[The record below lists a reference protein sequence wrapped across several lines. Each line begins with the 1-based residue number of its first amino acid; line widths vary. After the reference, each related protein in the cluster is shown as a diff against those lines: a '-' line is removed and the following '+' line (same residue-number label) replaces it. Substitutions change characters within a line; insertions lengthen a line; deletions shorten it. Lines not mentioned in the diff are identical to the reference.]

1 MITLTTGQ
9 PGAGKTLYTLAF
21 VNALGIKENR
31 QVYYSGIADLKIPG
45 WIELDNAEQWYTLPA
60 GSIILIDECQRL
72 FRPRGNG
79 STVPEYV
86 SKLETHRH
94 DGLDLFFI
102 TQHPMLVD
110 TNVRRLVGRHFH
122 VQRTFGMQR
131 ATVHEFPDLRQEPD
145 KSREGSIRHD
155 FNYPKEV
162 FTWYK
167 SAEVHTVKRRL
178 PMRLY
183 ILFMLPILIAALAY
197 GAYNWLQG
205 KAAPKTG
212 AVGAPAATAAPVPG
226 APSQA
231 RTNTLT
237 TPQYLE
243 QYTPRI
249 DGLPHTAPAFD
260 KVMEVRSAPQPAACI
275 ASTRKCTCYTDQAT
289 PILMGEALCRSIAE
303 RGFYDVTQDGSSPNH
318 PEAPATANNPPPA
331 SQTPT

>member
-45 WIELDNAEQWYTLPA
+45 WIELDNAEQWFTLPA

-94 DGLDLFFI
+94 DGFDLFFI

-155 FNYPKEV
+155 FSYPKEV

-183 ILFMLPILIAALAY
+183 ILFMLPILILALAY
-197 GAYNWLQG
+197 GAYNWLTG
-205 KAAPKTG
+205 RVAPKTG
-212 AVGAPAATAAPVPG
+212 ADGALVATAAPVPG
-226 APSQA
+226 APSPA
-231 RTNTLT
+231 RTLMLT

-249 DGLPHTAPAFD
+249 HGLPHSAPIFD
-260 KVMEVRSAPQPAACI
+260 KVMEVKTAPQPKACL
-275 ASTRKCTCYTDQAT
+275 ASTTKCTCYSDQAT
-289 PILMGEALCRSIAE
+289 VLVMDEQLCRQIVQ
-303 RGFYDVTQDGSSPNH
+303 RGYFDVTKAPTNERQ
-318 PEAPATANNPPPA
+318 PEAPKAVNNPPA
-331 SQTPT
+331 ESQTPV

>member
-45 WIELDNAEQWYTLPA
+45 WIELDNAEQWFTLPA

-94 DGLDLFFI
+94 DGFDLFFI

-155 FNYPKEV
+155 FSYPKEV

-183 ILFMLPILIAALAY
+183 ILFLLPLLILALAY
-197 GAYNWLQG
+197 GAYNWLTG
-205 KAAPKTG
+205 RVAPKTG
-212 AVGAPAATAAPVPG
+212 ADGALVATAAPVTG
-226 APSQA
+226 APSPA
-231 RTNTLT
+231 RTTTLT
-237 TPQYLE
+237 TTQYIE

-260 KVMEVRSAPQPAACI
+260 KVMEVKTAPQPAACI
-275 ASTRKCTCYTDQAT
+275 ASRTKCTCYTDQAT
-289 PILMGEALCRSIAE
+289 PILMGEGLCRDIAE
-303 RGFYDVTQDGSSPNH
+303 RGFYDVTQGESPNQL
-318 PEAPATANNPPPA
+318 PAASTVNTPPA
-331 SQTPT
+331 ASQAPV